1 MNETIVEN
9 MYLCLTPAAYETV
22 PVRAILD
29 ELGNPIGSE
38 TLQDIFPDA
47 PKYPLSG
54 KVLCGV
60 EITSGKQIP
69 DVIATAQGMG
79 FTITWGD
86 NPTDDVNILFRTDAL
101 AKKAALELFES
112 THYLDGFGVI
122 QEIVVIP

>member
-1 MNETIVEN
+1 MNNTIVEN
-9 MYLCLTPAAYETV
+9 MYLCLTQVAYSTV
-22 PVRAILD
+22 PVRNVLD
-29 ELGNPIGSE
+29 DLGTIIGTE

-69 DVIATAQGMG
+69 DIIAVAQGMG

-86 NPTDDVNILFRTDAL
+86 NPNDDVNILFRTDAL
-101 AKKAALELFES
+101 TKKAELELFES
-112 THYLDGFGVI
+112 THYLDEFGVV
-122 QEIVVIP
+122 QVIPVTP

>member
-1 MNETIVEN
+1 MNNTIIEN

-69 DVIATAQGMG
+69 DVISTAQGMG

-86 NPTDDVNILFRTDAL
+86 NPTNDVNILFRTDAL
-101 AKKAALELFES
+101 AKKATLELFES
-112 THYLDGFGVI
+112 THYLDEFGVI